1 MARINVVGDE
11 PDVDAPWLV
20 EGLPGVGLVGKIAA
34 DHLIDA
40 FEMRHFANVHCEGV
54 PRVAVYAEGDA
65 DLRTPIRLYADEG
78 RNLLALQSD
87 IPVSPDAAAEFAEC
101 LSAFYEE
108 HDATPVYLSGVPREK
123 GEDAPGLYGVGAGDG
138 AARLAEIGIDVP
150 SETGLISG
158 PTGALLSH
166 AVETDQTA
174 VGLIV
179 ESDPRFP
186 DPEASRV
193 IIDRGIEPLIDVEV
207 PVDNLVERAEEI
219 REARERLAREMQDG
233 EESTAAQPLRMY
245 Q

>member
-1 MARINVVGDE
+1 MARINPVGDD
-11 PDVDAPWLV
+11 PDLDAPWLI

-65 DLRTPIRLYADEG
+65 DLRTPIRLYADEE

-87 IPVSPDAAAEFAEC
+87 VPISPDAAAEFADC
-101 LSAFYEE
+101 FAGFYDE
-108 HDATPVYLSGVPREK
+108 HDATPLYLSGIPREK
-123 GEDAPGLYGVGAGDG
+123 GGDVPELYGVGAGDG
-138 AARLAEIGIDVP
+138 ADLLAEAEIDVP
-150 SETGLISG
+150 TETGLISG
-158 PTGALLSH
+158 PTGALLNH
-166 AVETDQTA
+166 AIETDRTA

-193 IIDRGIEPLIDVEV
+193 IIDRGIEPLVGVDA

-219 REARERLAREMQDG
+219 REARDRLAKEMQEGD
-233 EESTAAQPLRMY
+233 ESTAAQPLRMY